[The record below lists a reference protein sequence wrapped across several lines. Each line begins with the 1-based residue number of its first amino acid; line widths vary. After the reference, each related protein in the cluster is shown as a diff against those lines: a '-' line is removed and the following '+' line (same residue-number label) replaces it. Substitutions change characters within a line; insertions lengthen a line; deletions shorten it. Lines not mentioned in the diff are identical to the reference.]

1 MKLFFNSLA
10 FTSAFLAFAL
20 SAKAAETTSDIS
32 EAPAQ
37 TARPACCAPAEAPG
51 QFTDKSIYQAE
62 SKWKT
67 DAGKEIHLGD
77 LAGRPQIVVM
87 FFASCH
93 YACPMLLNDVRRI
106 EAALPADLRAKVGV
120 TLVSFDT
127 KRDTPHALAEFRQT
141 QNLPKDHWTLL
152 SGTDD
157 NILELAALLGV
168 RYKQDAT
175 GQFMH
180 SNLITIL
187 DAKGE
192 IVHQQVGLNQDVT
205 ETVRTLK
212 QLSNS

>member
-1 MKLFFNSLA
+1 MKSFFNSL
-10 FTSAFLAFAL
+10 TL
-20 SAKAAETTSDIS
+20 SATVLALGLSANGANASD
-32 EAPAQ
+32 APAKS
-37 TARPACCAPAEAPG
+37 TKPACCARAEAPG
-51 QFTDKSIYQAE
+51 QFTDQSIYQVE

-67 DAGKEIHLGD
+67 DDGKEIHLGD

-106 EAALPADLRAKVGV
+106 EAALPEDVRGKVGV

-127 KRDTPHALAEFRQT
+127 KRDTPEALAKFREA
-141 QNLPKDHWTLL
+141 QNLPSDRWTLL
-152 SGTDD
+152 SGSDD
-157 NILELAALLGV
+157 DILELAALLGV

-187 DAKGE
+187 DSKGE

-205 ETVRTLK
+205 ETARILK